1 MPRPTHVD
9 IAEYQYDLPEDR
21 IAKYPLVERDQSKL
35 LVWKDGRIT
44 HSRFNQLAGLLPLNS
59 LLFFNNTKVI
69 PARILFEKETGG
81 TIEVFLLH
89 PAEGLPIDEAL
100 RTPSGCAWT
109 CTIGNARRWTSG
121 LKLRKVVE
129 NIELTATW
137 NDRSQALVTFTWT
150 PPGMTFN
157 EVVERVGA
165 VPLPPYLRREADTSD
180 KTRYQTVYSAREG
193 AVAAPTAGLHFTPA
207 VLDELR
213 SKGIA
218 TDTLTLH
225 VSAGTFLPIKTT
237 NAAEHTMH
245 EEEVVVAKSNI
256 INMLDKSKLIVAVG
270 TTAMR
275 TLESMYWYGVLLAQN
290 PEADFD
296 IPQDLPY
303 REHPLNLDREEA
315 LRLVIRRMESLGVE
329 ELTGHT
335 SIYLMPGYSFRI
347 TKGLITNFHQP
358 GSTLLLLVSAFMGP
372 AWKEIYNTAL
382 TEDYR
387 FLSYGDSSLLLPLP
401 RDLKPGL
408 EGKPLI
414 AC

>member
-21 IAKYPLVERDQSKL
+21 IAKYPLAERDRSKL

-44 HSRFNQLAGLLPLNS
+44 HSRFDQLPGLLPLNS

-89 PAEGLPIDEAL
+89 PAEGRPIGEAL
-100 RTPSGCAWT
+100 LAPSGCTWT
-109 CTIGNARRWTSG
+109 CTIGNARRWPNG
-121 LKLRKVVE
+121 VKLRKVVE

-137 NDRSQALVTFTWT
+137 DDRSQALVSFTWT
-150 PPGMTFN
+150 PPEMTFN
-157 EVVERVGA
+157 EIVERVGA
-165 VPLPPYLRREADTSD
+165 VPLPPYLRREADNSD

-245 EEEVVVAKSNI
+245 EEEVVVTKYNI
-256 INMLDKSKLIVAVG
+256 INMLDSSKLIVAVG

-275 TLESMYWYGVLLAQN
+275 TLESVYWYGVLLAQN

-303 REHPLNLDREEA
+303 RENPMIPDRNAA
-315 LRLVIRRMESLGVE
+315 LRLVIKRMESLGVE
-329 ELTGHT
+329 ELTGYT
-335 SIYLMPGYSFRI
+335 SIYVMPGYSFRI

-358 GSTLLLLVSAFMGP
+358 GSTLLLLVSAFVGP
-372 AWKEIYNTAL
+372 AWKEIYRTAL
-382 TEDYR
+382 AENYR
-387 FLSYGDSSLLLPLP
+387 FLSYGDSSLLLP
-401 RDLKPGL
+401 
-408 EGKPLI
+408 
-414 AC
+414 AQ